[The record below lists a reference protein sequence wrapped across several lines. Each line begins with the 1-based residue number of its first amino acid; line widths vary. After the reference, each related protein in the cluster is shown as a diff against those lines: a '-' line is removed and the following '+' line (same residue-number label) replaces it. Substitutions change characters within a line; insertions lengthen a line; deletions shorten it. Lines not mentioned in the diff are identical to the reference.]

1 MRVGCLV
8 SRIRAEE
15 KLIFAALESRGVE
28 FDVIDIRH
36 ETFEIA
42 DRERW
47 RRYDVV
53 LDRCVSQSAALAAMQ
68 ILTAWGVR
76 CVNSPQ
82 VIQTCS
88 SKLETSAVLN
98 QHQIPIPRTS
108 IAFTPE
114 SALNAMEEFGFPV
127 VLKPVVGSWGRLL
140 AKVNDRDAAEAILE
154 HKSTLGSYQ
163 HSVFYI
169 QEYIQKPERDL
180 RTFVMGDQVVA
191 GIYRYA
197 PHWITNTARQGR
209 VEVMTPDESLCE
221 LSLRAARAVGGGMVA
236 VDFLETPD
244 RGLLVNEINHCM
256 EFRNSLAEVDI
267 PNLLVDYLFGVVERG
282 ASSDSNTQPAMV
294 SGGAV

>member
-15 KLIFAALESRGVE
+15 KLIFNALESRGVD
-28 FDVIDIRH
+28 FDAIDIRH

-47 RRYDVV
+47 QSYDVV

-68 ILTAWGVR
+68 ILSSWGVR
-76 CVNSPQ
+76 CVNTPQ

-88 SKLETSAVLN
+88 NKLETSAVLH
-98 QHQIPIPRTS
+98 QHQVPIPRTS
-108 IAFTPE
+108 VAFTPE
-114 SALNAMEEFGFPV
+114 SALNAMEAFGFPV

-169 QEYIQKPERDL
+169 QEYIEKPQRDL

-209 VEVMTPDESLCE
+209 VEVMTPDSELCE

-236 VDFLETPD
+236 VDFLETQD

-267 PNLLVDYLFGVVERG
+267 PNLLVDYLFQVSEQTTNG
-282 ASSDSNTQPAMV
+282 SNSQPQMV